1 MKIITRCINITA
13 YIYLLRARS
22 KGEGGGLPVLENLRS
37 HHIQCPVLQASCT
50 PPLYGSTKITENVS
64 INR

>member
-22 KGEGGGLPVLENLRS
+22 KGEGGGSQFWKIYVPITYNAQFYKLVAP
-37 HHIQCPVLQASCT
+37 